1 LSDRSPD
8 REVRLDLKP
17 FILVL
22 DLSHAGFAAVL
33 DASGTQVMAQSA
45 RPAGTRHDD
54 VAEWTASL
62 LRECG
67 GGFADLASIAVGV
80 GPGSFTGIR
89 IAMAFV
95 QGIALPGNIPIRGF
109 TSFEALHLAFAS
121 TSASAFTSASNA
133 AIAVIPANSGRFYV
147 SRSLTDPGALIAG
160 EELAALA
167 DSAVTVVA
175 PESTPALVERC
186 AGFASIRT
194 PGNTS
199 GGATGFDW
207 DAVALARQ
215 ANNSG
220 RDARHPVYLQL
231 SAAEEKFANL
241 DRADS

>member
-1 LSDRSPD
+1 
-8 REVRLDLKP
+8 LKP
-17 FILVL
+17 FVLVL

-33 DASGTQVMAQSA
+33 DASGTTVLAQSA

-62 LRECG
+62 LRDCG
-67 GGFADLASIAVGV
+67 GGFSDLSAIAVGV

-95 QGIALPGNIPIRGF
+95 QGIALPGNIPIHGF
-109 TSFEALHLAFAS
+109 TSFEALHLSFAGDR
-121 TSASAFTSASNA
+121 

-147 SRSLTDPGALIAG
+147 SRNLTDPGALMAG
-160 EELAALA
+160 EDLAALA
-167 DSAVTVVA
+167 DPAVTVVA

-186 AGFASIRT
+186 AGFASIQT
-194 PGNTS
+194 PGTS
-199 GGATGFDW
+199 NGFQW
-207 DAVALARQ
+207 DAVAILRQ

-231 SAAEEKFANL
+231 SAAEEKFG
-241 DRADS
+241 RAES